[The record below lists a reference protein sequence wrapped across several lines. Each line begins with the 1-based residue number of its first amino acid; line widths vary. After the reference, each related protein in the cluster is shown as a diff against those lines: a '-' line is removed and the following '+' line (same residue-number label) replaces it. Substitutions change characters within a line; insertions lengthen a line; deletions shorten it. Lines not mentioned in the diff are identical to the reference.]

1 MPVARARSTVPSRTP
16 RSSRAS
22 RTPPA
27 PAVAPVSPVSP
38 GSGSIVHAPTTAL
51 PGIGPSLAKRL
62 AERGLHTVEDLVWWV
77 PRRYDDARR
86 VIPLGQAIEEAAAFT
101 DPRQRTTTF
110 GVSVG
115 CRFHRRGRQ
124 RWLDLRLA
132 GTDDTAAR
140 LIVRWFHAHESMADR
155 FPRGSRVVLSGRL
168 ERRVVG
174 AEMANPDVLAVTLPG
189 GVTQAHQS
197 DILPRYGEVPGIP
210 PATLRKACL
219 AAVQVAAAGGPD
231 AVPDAVPPGLA
242 RRLGLPPLADA
253 LRFLHAPPPDLDI
266 ETVEALNRAD
276 SEWHRRLAF
285 EDLFLLGLVV
295 ARRRLARRGDRAVPC
310 ACPEP
315 AAREATLGRALP
327 YRLTGAQRRAIEVI
341 GRDLA
346 RDVPMNRLL
355 QGDVGAGKTAVA
367 FAAAQQA
374 IAAGRQVAFMAP
386 TAILAEQHGATLL
399 PWCNAL
405 GLRATLLTAA
415 TPRKVRADI
424 LALLAAGHLDLLV
437 GTHALLSEG
446 VTFARLGLVVIDEQ
460 HRFGVAQRFELRA
473 KGAEPAASAPDRAA
487 SAPEGTPHL
496 LVMTATPIPRTLAL
510 TAYGDL
516 DVTVIDELPPGRQPP
531 RTLVLS
537 GVTGR
542 ERAHAIVRQRLDAG
556 ERVYAVC
563 PLIEPGQDEDDAGG
577 TAVSDR
583 ADAVTTAERLRQTFA
598 PAVVGLVHG
607 RMSQTERDQV
617 MAGFR
622 DGAIHVLVAT
632 TVIEVGVDVPQAT
645 VMVILDAHCFGLAQL
660 HQLRGR
666 VGRGGGASYCLL
678 MTRGKQSPEA
688 ERRLAIMEETSDG
701 FRIAEED
708 LRLRGPGELL
718 GVRQSG
724 LPRMRF
730 GDLRSH
736 GALLVQARDAA
747 DALLAEDPDLARPE
761 HAVTRAVL
769 ARRVHDAE
777 VYGAE
782 SG

>member
-1 MPVARARSTVPSRTP
+1 MPVARARSTGSPGSP
-16 RSSRAS
+16 ASSRAA
-22 RTPPA
+22 RA
-27 PAVAPVSPVSP
+27 PASPVSPVAPVSPVSP
-38 GSGSIVHAPTTAL
+38 VSIVHAPTTAL

-62 AERGLHTVEDLVWWV
+62 AERDLHTVEDLVWWV

-86 VIPLGQAIEEAAAFT
+86 VIPLGQAIEEAAASS

-140 LIVRWFHAHESMADR
+140 LIVRWFHAREGMADR

-189 GVTQAHQS
+189 GVTETHQS
-197 DILPRYGEVPGIP
+197 DILPRYAEVPGIP
-210 PATLRKACL
+210 PGTLRKACL
-219 AAVQVAAAGGPD
+219 AAVAAAVAG
-231 AVPDAVPPGLA
+231 VPDAVPPTLA
-242 RRLGLPPLADA
+242 SRLGLPPLADA
-253 LRFLHAPPPDLDI
+253 LRCLHAPPAGLDI
-266 ETVEALNRAD
+266 AAVEALNRAD

-327 YRLTGAQRRAIEVI
+327 YRLTAAQRRAIDVI

-346 RDVPMNRLL
+346 RDLPMNRLL

-374 IAAGRQVAFMAP
+374 ITAGRQVAFMAP
-386 TAILAEQHGATLL
+386 TAILAEQHAATLL

-405 GLRATLLTAA
+405 GLRATLLTAS
-415 TPRKVRADI
+415 TPRKLRAEI
-424 LALLAAGHLDLLV
+424 LGLLAAGHLDLLI

-446 VTFARLGLVVIDEQ
+446 VAFARLGLVVIDEQ

-473 KGAEPAASAPDRAA
+473 KGTDNAGPEPD
-487 SAPEGTPHL
+487 GTPHL

-537 GVTGR
+537 GATGR

-563 PLIEPGQDEDDAGG
+563 PLIEPGQSDEAGDAG
-577 TAVSDR
+577 APASDR
-583 ADAVTTAERLRQTFA
+583 ADAVSTAERLRQTFA

-645 VMVILDAHCFGLAQL
+645 AMVILDAHCFGLAQL

-666 VGRGGGASYCLL
+666 VGRGGGASFCLL

-688 ERRLAIMEETSDG
+688 ARRLAIMEETSDG

-747 DALLAEDPDLARPE
+747 DALLVEDPDLSRPE

-769 ARRVHDAE
+769 AQRVRDAE

>member
-1 MPVARARSTVPSRTP
+1 VPPARPP
-16 RSSRAS
+16 RS
-22 RTPPA
+22 P
-27 PAVAPVSPVSP
+27 
-38 GSGSIVHAPTTAL
+38 VHAPTSAL

-62 AERGLHTVEDLVWWV
+62 AARDLHTVEDLIWWI

-86 VIPLGQAIEEAAAFT
+86 VMPLGQAMAEAARSQ
-101 DPRQRTTTF
+101 DPRERTTTF
-110 GVSVG
+110 GVAVG

-140 LIVRWFHAHESMADR
+140 LIVRWFNARENMADR

-174 AEMANPDVLAVTLPG
+174 AEMANPDLLAVTLPG
-189 GVTQAHQS
+189 GVTETRQA
-197 DILPRYGEVPGIP
+197 DILPRYGEVPGVA
-210 PATLRKACL
+210 PAILRKACV
-219 AAVQVAAAGGPD
+219 AAVEHAAAD
-231 AVPDAVPPGLA
+231 VPDAVPPALA
-242 RRLGLPPLADA
+242 RRVGLVPLADA
-253 LRFLHAPPPDLDI
+253 LRALHRPPPDLSI
-266 ETVEALNRAD
+266 EAVEALNHAD
-276 SEWHRRLAF
+276 SDWHRRLAF

-295 ARRRLARRGDRAVPC
+295 ARRRLARRGDRALPC
-310 ACPEP
+310 P
-315 AAREATLGRALP
+315 APADRPRILERALP
-327 YRLTGAQRRAIEVI
+327 YQLTAAQQRAIDAI
-341 GRDLA
+341 GRDLG

-367 FAAAQQA
+367 FAAAQQV
-374 IAAGRQVAFMAP
+374 IAAGLQVAFMAP
-386 TAILAEQHGATLL
+386 TAILAEQHAATLL
-399 PWCNAL
+399 GWCNAL

-415 TPRKVRADI
+415 TPRKVRAE
-424 LALLAAGHLDLLV
+424 LLGLLRAGHLDLLI

-446 VTFARLGLVVIDEQ
+446 VEFARLGLVIIDEQ

-473 KGAEPAASAPDRAA
+473 KGTDAAIEAPAAAA
-487 SAPEGTPHL
+487 TPHL

-516 DVTVIDELPPGRQPP
+516 DVTIIDELPPGRQPP
-531 RTLVLS
+531 RTLVLT
-537 GVTGR
+537 GAAGR

-556 ERVYAVC
+556 ERVYVVC
-563 PLIEPGQDEDDAGG
+563 PLIEPGEAGEG
-577 TAVSDR
+577 PEGASGGEPTPAGPPR
-583 ADAVTTAERLRQTFA
+583 ADAVSTAERLRDTLA
-598 PAVVGLVHG
+598 PARVGLVHG
-607 RMSQTERDQV
+607 RMSQGERDEV
-617 MAGFR
+617 MARFR
-622 DGAIHVLVAT
+622 DGSLDVLVAT

-645 VMVILDAHCFGLAQL
+645 VMVILDAQSFGLAQL

-666 VGRGGGASYCLL
+666 VGRGGGGSFCLL
-678 MTRGKQSPEA
+678 MSRSKLTPEA
-688 ERRLAIMEETSDG
+688 ERRLAIMAETTDG

-730 GDLRSH
+730 GDLRTH

-747 DALLAEDPDLARPE
+747 EQLLAEDPELARPE
-761 HAVTRAVL
+761 HEVTRVVL
-769 ARRVHDAE
+769 AQRLRDAE

>member
-1 MPVARARSTVPSRTP
+1 MPVARARSTGSPLSP
-16 RSSRAS
+16 AS
-22 RTPPA
+22 P
-27 PAVAPVSPVSP
+27 
-38 GSGSIVHAPTTAL
+38 GSIVHAPTTAL

-62 AERGLHTVEDLVWWV
+62 AERDLHTVEDLVWWV

-86 VIPLGQAIEEAAAFT
+86 VIPLGQAIEEAAASS
-101 DPRQRTTTF
+101 DPRRRTTTF

-140 LIVRWFHAHESMADR
+140 LIVRWFHARESMADR
-155 FPRGSRVVLSGRL
+155 FPRGARVVLSGRL

-189 GVTQAHQS
+189 GVTQTHQS

-210 PATLRKACL
+210 PGTLRKACL
-219 AAVQVAAAGGPD
+219 AAARAAAAG
-231 AVPDAVPPGLA
+231 VPDAVPPALA
-242 RRLGLPPLADA
+242 SRLGLPPLADA
-253 LRFLHAPPPDLDI
+253 LRTLHAPPPGLDI
-266 ETVEALNRAD
+266 EAVEALNRAD

-327 YRLTGAQRRAIEVI
+327 YRLTGAQRRAVDVI

-386 TAILAEQHGATLL
+386 TAILAEQHAATLL

-405 GLRATLLTAA
+405 GLRATLLTAS

-424 LALLAAGHLDLLV
+424 LALLAAGHLDLLI

-473 KGAEPAASAPDRAA
+473 KGADQAAPAPD
-487 SAPEGTPHL
+487 GTPHL

-537 GVTGR
+537 GATGR

-563 PLIEPGQDEDDAGG
+563 PLIEPGRDEDAGDERAG
-577 TAVSDR
+577 QDSAAASDR
-583 ADAVTTAERLRQTFA
+583 ADAVGTAERLRQTFA

-617 MAGFR
+617 MAAFR

-666 VGRGGGASYCLL
+666 VGRGGGASFCLL

-747 DALLAEDPDLARPE
+747 DALLADDPELARPE
-761 HAVTRAVL
+761 HALTRAVL
-769 ARRVHDAE
+769 ARRARDAE

>member
-1 MPVARARSTVPSRTP
+1 MGPSMPRLGARLRAPRAHSRYTRPVASARSP
-16 RSSRAS
+16 RSPRSL
-22 RTPPA
+22 
-27 PAVAPVSPVSP
+27 
-38 GSGSIVHAPTTAL
+38 VHAPTSAL
-51 PGIGPSLAKRL
+51 PGIGPSLAKHL
-62 AERGLHTVEDLVWWV
+62 AARDLHTVEDLVWWI

-86 VIPLGQAIEEAAAFT
+86 VTPLGQAIADAAQSN
-101 DPRQRTTTF
+101 DPRDRTTTF
-110 GVSVG
+110 GVTVS

-124 RWLDLRLA
+124 RWLDVRLA

-140 LIVRWFHAHESMADR
+140 LIVRWFNARESMVSR

-174 AEMANPDVLAVTLPG
+174 AEMANPDLLAVTLPG
-189 GVTQAHQS
+189 GITETHQA
-197 DILPRYGEVPGIP
+197 DILPRYSEVAGVA
-210 PATLRKACL
+210 PAILRKACV
-219 AAVQVAAAGGPD
+219 AAVEHAVAD
-231 AVPDAVPPGLA
+231 VPDAVPPALA
-242 RRLGLPPLADA
+242 RRLDLVPLAEALRSLHLPPPGLS
-253 LRFLHAPPPDLDI
+253 I
-266 ETVEALNRAD
+266 EAVEALNQAD
-276 SEWHRRLAF
+276 SDWHRRLAF

-295 ARRRLARRGDRAVPC
+295 ARRRLGRRGDRALPC
-310 ACPEP
+310 PSP
-315 AAREATLGRALP
+315 ADREHILARALP
-327 YRLTGAQRRAIEVI
+327 YQLTGAQRRAIDAI

-367 FAAAQQA
+367 FAGAQQVM
-374 IAAGRQVAFMAP
+374 AAGLQVAFMAP
-386 TAILAEQHGATLL
+386 TAILAEQHAATLL

-415 TPRKVRADI
+415 TPRKVRTEI
-424 LALLAAGHLDLLV
+424 LGLLQTGHLDLLI

-446 VTFARLGLVVIDEQ
+446 VEFARLGLVIIDEQ

-473 KGAEPAASAPDRAA
+473 KGNDATIDAPGPAATA
-487 SAPEGTPHL
+487 HL

-531 RTLVLS
+531 RTLVLTGTS
-537 GVTGR
+537 GR
-542 ERAHAIVRQRLDAG
+542 ERAHNIVRQRLDAG
-556 ERVYAVC
+556 ERVYVVC
-563 PLIEPGQDEDDAGG
+563 PLIEPGEAGESDAGEAG
-577 TAVSDR
+577 PAGSSSGPPR
-583 ADAVTTAERLRQTFA
+583 ADAVSTTERMRETFA
-598 PAVVGLVHG
+598 PARVGLVHG
-607 RMSQTERDQV
+607 RMSQSERDQV
-617 MAGFR
+617 MARFR
-622 DGAIHVLVAT
+622 EGSLDILVAT

-645 VMVILDAHCFGLAQL
+645 VMVILDAQSFGLAQL

-666 VGRGGGASYCLL
+666 VGRGGGGSYCLL
-678 MTRGKQSPEA
+678 MSRGKQTPEA
-688 ERRLAIMEETSDG
+688 ERRLAIMAETTDG

-730 GDLRSH
+730 GDLRTH

-747 DALLAEDPDLARPE
+747 ELLLAEDPELARPE
-761 HAVTRAVL
+761 HEVTRAVL
-769 ARRVHDAE
+769 AARLRDAE

>member
-1 MPVARARSTVPSRTP
+1 MPV
-16 RSSRAS
+16 
-22 RTPPA
+22 PPA
-27 PAVAPVSPVSP
+27 RPPASPQA
-38 GSGSIVHAPTTAL
+38 IVHAPTTAL
-51 PGIGPSLAKRL
+51 PGIGPSLARRL
-62 AERGLHTVEDLVWWV
+62 AERDLHTVEDLLWFV

-86 VIPLGQAIEEAAAFT
+86 VIPLGQALEEAAGR

-110 GVSVG
+110 GVTVS
-115 CRFHRRGRQ
+115 CRFHRHGRR

-140 LIVRWFHAHESMADR
+140 LIVRWFHARESMAER
-155 FPRGSRVVLSGRL
+155 FPKGSRVVLSGRL

-189 GVTQAHQS
+189 GVTETHQS
-197 DILPRYGEVPGIP
+197 DILPRYGEVPGVP
-210 PATLRKACL
+210 PGTLRKACL
-219 AAVQVAAAGGPD
+219 AAVAAA
-231 AVPDAVPPGLA
+231 AAHVPDAVPAALA

-253 LRFLHAPPPDLDI
+253 LRCLHAPPPDLDVDAI
-266 ETVEALNRAD
+266 AALDRAD
-276 SEWHRRLAF
+276 SPWHRRLAF

-315 AAREATLGRALP
+315 AAREATLARALP
-327 YRLTGAQRRAIEVI
+327 YRLTAAQRRAVDAI

-374 IAAGRQVAFMAP
+374 ITAGRQVAFMAP
-386 TAILAEQHGATLL
+386 TAILAEQHAATLL

-405 GLRATLLTAA
+405 GLRATLLTAS
-415 TPRKVRADI
+415 TPRKVRAEI
-424 LALLAAGHLDLLV
+424 LGLLAAGQLDLLA

-446 VTFARLGLVVIDEQ
+446 VAFARLGLVVIDEQ

-473 KGAEPAASAPDRAA
+473 KGADHE
-487 SAPEGTPHL
+487 PEGTPHL

-531 RTLVLS
+531 RTIVLA
-537 GVTGR
+537 GTAGR
-542 ERAHAIVRQRLDAG
+542 ESAHAIVRQRLDAG
-556 ERVYAVC
+556 ERVYVVC
-563 PLIEPGQDEDDAGG
+563 PLIEPGEDEDGAAGP
-577 TAVSDR
+577 DR
-583 ADAVTTAERLRQTFA
+583 ADAVSTAERLRQTFA

-607 RMSQTERDQV
+607 RMSQSERDQV
-617 MAGFR
+617 MAAFR
-622 DGAIHVLVAT
+622 DGAVQILVAT

-678 MTRGKQSPEA
+678 MTRGAQTPEA
-688 ERRLAIMEETSDG
+688 ERRLAIMAETCDG

-747 DALLAEDPDLARPE
+747 DALLAEDPDLSRPE
-761 HAVTRAVL
+761 HAVTREVL
-769 ARRVHDAE
+769 ARRVRDAE

>member
-1 MPVARARSTVPSRTP
+1 MPVARARSTGSPRTP
-16 RSSRAS
+16 ASSRAS
-22 RTPPA
+22 APPRS
-27 PAVAPVSPVSP
+27 PVAPVP
-38 GSGSIVHAPTTAL
+38 IVHAPTTAL
-51 PGIGPSLAKRL
+51 SGIGPSLARRL
-62 AERGLHTVEDLVWWV
+62 AERDLHTVEDLVWWV

-86 VIPLGQAIEEAAAFT
+86 VIPLGQAIEEAALSS

-124 RWLDLRLA
+124 TWLDLRLA

-140 LIVRWFHAHESMADR
+140 LIVRWFHAREGMADR

-189 GVTQAHQS
+189 GVTETHQS

-210 PATLRKACL
+210 PGTLRKACL
-219 AAVQVAAAGGPD
+219 AAVAAA
-231 AVPDAVPPGLA
+231 AASVPDAVPPALA
-242 RRLGLPPLADA
+242 SRLGLPPLADA
-253 LRFLHAPPPDLDI
+253 LRCLHAPPSGLDI
-266 ETVEALNRAD
+266 ESVEALNRAD

-310 ACPEP
+310 ACPEL

-327 YRLTGAQRRAIEVI
+327 YRLTGAQRRAIDVI
-341 GRDLA
+341 GRDLG

-386 TAILAEQHGATLL
+386 TAILAEQHAATLL

-415 TPRKVRADI
+415 TPRKVRAEI
-424 LALLAAGHLDLLV
+424 LGLLAAGHLDLLI

-446 VTFARLGLVVIDEQ
+446 VTFTRLGLVVIDEQ

-473 KGAEPAASAPDRAA
+473 KGTDHAGPAPDGAGP
-487 SAPEGTPHL
+487 APDGTPHL

-516 DVTVIDELPPGRQPP
+516 DVTIIDELPPGRQPP

-537 GVTGR
+537 GATGR

-556 ERVYAVC
+556 ERVYTVC
-563 PLIEPGQDEDDAGG
+563 PLIEPGRDEEEGGQGSAAGP
-577 TAVSDR
+577 DR
-583 ADAVTTAERLRQTFA
+583 ADAVSTAERLRQTFA

-607 RMSQTERDQV
+607 RMSQSERDQV
-617 MAGFR
+617 MAAFR
-622 DGAIHVLVAT
+622 DGAVHVLVAT

-666 VGRGGGASYCLL
+666 VGRGGGASFCLL

-747 DALLAEDPDLARPE
+747 DALLADDPDLARPE

-769 ARRVHDAE
+769 AQRVRDAE